1 MKTTRPVL
9 MLAFCLTAVA
19 LSLKAQAAPATPK
32 DQTPAKSLV
41 SLFPIS
47 MIAVLANPDRY
58 KGKGCRINGFL
69 HLQFEDHHLYLSKE
83 AADFLCSENA
93 IELTL
98 NKDVHLEPSVR
109 FRKSLDSHIK
119 VPAQHFD
126 EKMVMLEG
134 VFDESLNLHVS
145 RILELDFYKNLK

>member
-1 MKTTRPVL
+1 MKITNLVL
-9 MLAFCLTAVA
+9 ILAFCFSAVS
-19 LSLKAQAAPATPK
+19 LSSKAQTAPATLK

-69 HLQFEDHHLYLSKE
+69 HLQYEDQHLYVSKE

-98 NKDVHLEPSVR
+98 DKDVHLEPSVR
-109 FRKSLDSHIK
+109 FRRSLDSHIK
-119 VPAQHFD
+119 VPVQHFD

-134 VFDESLNLHVS
+134 VFDKSLNLHVS